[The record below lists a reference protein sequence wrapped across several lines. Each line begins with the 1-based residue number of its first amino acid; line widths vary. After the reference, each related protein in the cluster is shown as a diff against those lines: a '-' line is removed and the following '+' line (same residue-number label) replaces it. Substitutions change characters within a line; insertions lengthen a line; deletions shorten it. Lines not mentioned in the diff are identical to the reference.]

1 MGLSRTTHGA
11 SASGLRLC
19 SNLVIFCAHKH
30 GGALLFRVPKVV
42 LILLCIGFA
51 GCSRI
56 VAKYDPF
63 YDQTLNKFS
72 EDTAK
77 FLAAAQA
84 GKAEREWSSKETV
97 TFYAAGYNTFD
108 RLSQRAALERGLIRC
123 STNAQ
128 LQMLAQGIS
137 NASRLPDDYMS
148 FDCLEFQL
156 FATRLLL
163 DDLKSAHASGGVLTA
178 GEARAYGVP
187 LQVAILGAI
196 RTFDLTRP

>member
-1 MGLSRTTHGA
+1 
-11 SASGLRLC
+11 
-19 SNLVIFCAHKH
+19 LVIVCAHKH
-30 GGALLFRVPKVV
+30 GGALLFRTAKVV

-51 GCSRI
+51 GCARI

-84 GKAEREWSSKETV
+84 KKAERQSSSKEAV
-97 TFYAAGYNTFD
+97 TFYAAGYNTLD
-108 RLSQRAALERGLIRC
+108 RLSQRAALDRGLIPC

-128 LQMLAQGIS
+128 LKILREGIP

-156 FATRLLL
+156 FATRLLF
-163 DDLKSAHASGGVLTA
+163 DDLKSAHDSGGVLTA
-178 GEARAYGVP
+178 GEAKAYGVP
-187 LQVAILGAI
+187 LQVAILGAMHV
-196 RTFDLTRP
+196 